1 MNRELFSFRRRH
13 WAWLLL
19 GQCWVGG
26 LLHAG
31 ATQLADVPLANA
43 STVTVLP
50 NIYFI
55 LDDSGSMEW
64 DYMPDY
70 VDSNYCR
77 DNYTEDGNTDA
88 SLDVC
93 RFGDPPFMA
102 SAFNRV
108 YYNPL
113 VNYAAPLNSDG
124 SAKTSYTS
132 WTSVP
137 LDGYGIQFTST
148 GSYPRNDYVYDYD
161 TVTPHDW
168 AYGLGYNL
176 NLTTQF
182 PERKWCTSG
191 SNSTTCSNNTVA
203 ALNASNLY
211 VYPDSTYKY
220 LRTVYGAPYYY
231 NVTVE
236 WCSQRNTSGTDRN
249 FGKSGTCQAKK
260 TSTYKYPR
268 FSNWSKVTIT
278 PSVNSYPGP
287 NGTTR
292 TYSQEMTNFANWF
305 AWYRSRMQMAKSGIG
320 QAFANIRG
328 TPNSSDVSD
337 KNYFHARVGFS
348 TISSTGT
355 TDGSKFL
362 KVDNFDTAQKS
373 TWFTR
378 LYGTVPSSGTPL
390 LGALAKAGRMYAGK
404 LSVDP
409 VQYSC
414 QRNFTILSSDGYW
427 NSVTD
432 AYGPTKEDGATK
444 VGDLDS
450 AASVARPS
458 YERNATANTL
468 ADVAYYYYHTDLR
481 PGSCS
486 VCTDNVVPAGTKK
499 DEDDIA
505 QHQHMTTFTIGLGVD
520 GTLTYQDGYKTSTT
534 GDYQGLKQGTTDWPA
549 VDPGTDDERK
559 IDDLWHAAVNGRGTY
574 FSARDPESLINGLT
588 SALGTMESVT
598 GSGAAAATSSL
609 EPVEGDNAIYIANY
623 TTVAWTGELSAYTV
637 DLGTGA
643 ISSTSTW
650 KASTQLDAKVSS
662 DSDTRTIYMVKS
674 GALAAFSYAN
684 LSTDQRA
691 WFNNNQLS
699 QYSDLSAGDQALAT
713 AENLVKYLRGQ
724 NRYEDQDRP
733 SGFVYSRL
741 YRDRVATLGDIIH
754 AQPVYVKAPQYD
766 FTDTGYA
773 AFKTAQSA
781 RTAMVYVAA
790 NDGMLHAFDA
800 TTGNESWAFIPPQVM
815 PNLWRLADK
824 DYATNHRYSV
834 DGPLTV
840 TDIQVGGVWK
850 TILIAG
856 LGKGGRG
863 YFALDITNPAAP
875 AYLWS
880 LSADDLPNLGYSYA
894 PAVVT
899 KINGV
904 WSVLLPSGY
913 NNIPEGSKYPGATG
927 EGYLFVLNAATG
939 AVIKTIGTGVGTV
952 GNPSGLGRLNARV
965 IGDFNLDNTAETAYA
980 GDLEGN
986 LWRFNLLAGT
996 ASKLIAL
1003 GNTQPITA
1011 APELGEIS
1019 GKPLLFFG
1027 TGRYLGEGDLTLNQT
1042 QSLYG
1047 LYDSGATLS
1056 KGALVQQIISG
1067 SSISNNPVDWA
1078 ANGGWYVN
1086 LPDNKERVHLDAKLI
1101 MGTLVFASTVPE
1113 ASECQPGGYS
1123 HLFFLDYRTGGS
1135 VGTSAAMLKYV
1146 SPIVGVSAFKLP
1158 SGTIKVVPITA
1169 DGKIPA
1175 GTPPSLPVSPTGSGG
1190 VGSGKRVMWRELLD

>member
-1 MNRELFSFRRRH
+1 MNKMRLWSG
-13 WAWLLL
+13 ACLL
-19 GQCWVGG
+19 GLSCGP
-26 LLHAG
+26 LSA
-31 ATQLADVPLANA
+31 ATTALADIPLANA

-50 NIYFI
+50 NIYFV

-70 VDSNYCR
+70 VDSSYCR
-77 DNYTEDGNTDA
+77 DNYTEDGDTNA
-88 SLDVC
+88 SLDAC

-113 VNYAAPLNSDG
+113 VNYGAPLNADG
-124 SAKTSYTS
+124 SEKTSYTS

-148 GSYPRNDYVYDYD
+148 SKYPRSSNVYDYD

-168 AYGLGYNL
+168 AYSLGYNL

-182 PERKWCTSG
+182 PERKWCSSG

-203 ALNASNLY
+203 ALDASNLY
-211 VYPDSTYKY
+211 IYPNSTYKY

-260 TSTYKYPR
+260 NSTYKYVR

-292 TYSQEMTNFANWF
+292 TYSEEMTNFANWF

-320 QAFANIRG
+320 QAFAAIRG
-328 TPNSSDVSD
+328 TPNSSDVTD

-348 TISSTGT
+348 TISNTGT
-355 TDGSKFL
+355 ADGTEFL
-362 KVDNFDTAQKS
+362 KVANFDSSHKT
-373 TWFTR
+373 TWFSR
-378 LYGTVPSSGTPL
+378 LYATVPSGGTPL

-432 AYGPTKEDGATK
+432 TYGPTKENGSTK

-450 AASVARPS
+450 AASVPPPS
-458 YERNATANTL
+458 YEKNATANTL

-481 PGSCS
+481 PGTCA

-499 DEDDIA
+499 DEDDVA

-520 GTLTYQDGYKTSTT
+520 GTLTYQDGYKTSTS
-534 GDYQGLKQGTTDWPA
+534 GDYLGLKQKTTDWPA
-549 VDPGTDDERK
+549 VDAAVDDERK
-559 IDDLWHAAVNGRGTY
+559 IDDMWHAAVNGRGTY
-574 FSARDPESLINGLT
+574 FSARDPDSLINGLT
-588 SALGTMESVT
+588 SALGTMEATS

-609 EPVEGDNAIYIANY
+609 QPVAGDNSIYIANY
-623 TTVAWTGELSAYTV
+623 TTVSWSGELSAYSV

-643 ISSTSTW
+643 VSTTSSW
-650 KASTQLDAKVSS
+650 KAATLLDAKVATT
-662 DSDTRTIYMVKS
+662 SDTRTIYYAKG
-674 GALAAFSYAN
+674 GALTAFNYSN
-684 LSTDQRA
+684 LSLSEQA

-699 QYSDLSAGDQALAT
+699 QYADLSASDQALAT
-713 AENLVKYLRGQ
+713 GDNLVKYLRGQ
-724 NRYEDQDRP
+724 TLYEDQDRP
-733 SGFVYSRL
+733 TGFVYSRL
-741 YRDRVATLGDIIH
+741 YRDRSTTLGDIIH

-790 NDGMLHAFDA
+790 NDGMLHAFQA
-800 TTGNESWAFIPPQVM
+800 ANGSESWAFVPPQVL

-824 DYATNHRYSV
+824 DYATNHRFFV
-834 DGPLTV
+834 DGPLVV
-840 TDIQVGGVWK
+840 TDIQVGASWK
-850 TILIAG
+850 TILIGG

-863 YFALDITNPAAP
+863 YYALDVTNPASP
-875 AYLWS
+875 SFLWS
-880 LSADDLPNLGYSYA
+880 ISADDQPNLGYSYA
-894 PAVVT
+894 PPIVT
-899 KINGV
+899 KVNGV
-904 WSVLLPSGY
+904 WSVLIPSGY
-913 NNIPEGSKYPGATG
+913 NNVPEGSKYATADG
-927 EGYLFVLNAATG
+927 KGYLYVLNAATG
-939 AVIKTIGTGVGTV
+939 AVIRSISTATGSTAS
-952 GNPSGLGRLNARV
+952 PSGLGRVNVKV
-965 IGDFNLDNTAETAYA
+965 IGDFSLDNTAELAYA

-986 LWRFNLLAGT
+986 LWRFDLLAGT
-996 ASKLIAL
+996 ASKVVAL
-1003 GNTQPITA
+1003 GSTQPITA
-1011 APELGEIS
+1011 APEIGEIT
-1019 GKPLLFFG
+1019 GKTLLYFG
-1027 TGRYLGEGDLTLNQT
+1027 TGRYLGESDLTLNATQT
-1042 QSLYG
+1042 LYG
-1047 LYDSGATLS
+1047 IRENGTSTVAAS
-1056 KGALVQQIISG
+1056 SLVQQVISG
-1067 SSISNNPVDWA
+1067 SSISNNPIDWA
-1078 ANGGWYVN
+1078 TKNGWYVN
-1086 LPDNKERVHLDAKLI
+1086 LPDSKERVHLDAKLI
-1101 MGTLVFASTVPE
+1101 LGTLIFASTVPE

-1135 VGTSAAMLKYV
+1135 VNNSTAIYKYV
-1146 SPIVGVSAFKLP
+1146 SPIVGISAFKLP
-1158 SGTIKVVPITA
+1158 SGTVKVVAITA
-1169 DGKIPA
+1169 DGKIPT
-1175 GTPPSLPVSPTGSGG
+1175 GEPPSLPVASSGSAGAD
-1190 VGSGKRVMWRELLD
+1190 SGKRVMWRELFD